1 MRAGRPPFH
10 APARGGPVPLDIR
23 PPSAERCAP
32 VFVPH
37 GEGRFG
43 QVDILL
49 LILGLVLLTVGGEFL
64 IRGASRLAV
73 AVGISPLVI
82 GLTVVAYGTS
92 MPELAVSAVAGL
104 RGASDIAVANVVG
117 SNIFNVLFILGA
129 CALILPLTVSTQLVR
144 RDVPLMI
151 GATAVVTLMVQDGH
165 LMRLEGLLLV
175 LSAVAYTVF
184 SIWSSRKE
192 HEAVYDE
199 YAAEAAAPTETARS
213 GAAQLAGQIGLI
225 LIGLVLLVLGSRW
238 LVDGAVSIARAMGI
252 SEAVI
257 GLTIIAAG
265 TSLPEVATSIMATIR
280 GQRDIAIGNVVGSN
294 LFNLLAI
301 LGVAGLITPGG
312 LVISPA
318 MVRFDVPIMLG
329 VAAICL
335 PVFYS
340 GLRISRL
347 EGVTLFVGYL
357 AYLVALVFTATGRD
371 PEHSIKKL
379 ILYGGVL
386 VFSLCLSVAVRSWH
400 LNRTR
405 PAT

>member
-1 MRAGRPPFH
+1 MRAGRPPFRT
-10 APARGGPVPLDIR
+10 PAAGRPVPLDKPR
-23 PPSAERCAP
+23 ETTNVATRFRAAGGNQP
-32 VFVPH
+32 VH
-37 GEGRFG
+37 
-43 QVDILL
+43 ILL

-129 CALILPLTVSTQLVR
+129 CALILPLTVSVQLVR

-151 GATAVVTLMVQDGH
+151 GATVVVTLMALDGH
-165 LMRLEGLLLV
+165 LMRIEGLLLV
-175 LSAVAYTVF
+175 LSAVAYTVY
-184 SIWSSRKE
+184 SIWASRRE

-199 YAAEAAAPTETARS
+199 YAAEATAPAGARS
-213 GAAQLAGQIGLI
+213 RGAQVAGQVGLI
-225 LIGLVLLVLGSRW
+225 LLGLVLLVLGSRW
-238 LVDGAVSIARAMGI
+238 LVDGAVSIARALGI

-294 LFNLLAI
+294 IFNLLAI
-301 LGVAGLITPGG
+301 LGVAGMITPGG
-312 LVISPA
+312 LIVSPA

-329 VAAICL
+329 VAALCL

-347 EGVTLFVGYL
+347 EGFLFLLGYV

-371 PEHSIKKL
+371 PENSVKKL

-400 LNRTR
+400 LTR
-405 PAT
+405 RGRAAA

>member
-1 MRAGRPPFH
+1 MH
-10 APARGGPVPLDIR
+10 
-23 PPSAERCAP
+23 
-32 VFVPH
+32 
-37 GEGRFG
+37 
-43 QVDILL
+43 ILL
-49 LILGLVLLTVGGEFL
+49 LILGFVLLTVGGEFL

-73 AVGISPLVI
+73 AIGISPLVI

-129 CALILPLTVSTQLVR
+129 CAVILPLTVSRQLVR

-151 GATAVVTLMVQDGH
+151 GASVVVTLMVQDGH
-165 LMRLEGLLLV
+165 LRQLEGCVLA
-175 LSAVAYTVF
+175 LSAAGYTVY
-184 SIWSSRKE
+184 SIWAGRKE
-192 HEAVYDE
+192 HAAVYDE
-199 YAAEAAAPTETARS
+199 YAAEAATPPGTRNS
-213 GAAQLAGQIGLI
+213 AAQLAGQVGLI

-238 LVDGAVSIARAMGI
+238 LVDGAVIIARAMGI

-301 LGVAGLITPGG
+301 LGVAGVITPGG
-312 LVISPA
+312 LTVSPG

-347 EGVTLFVGYL
+347 EGATLFVGYL

-371 PEHSIKKL
+371 PENSLKKL
-379 ILYGGVL
+379 ILYAGVL

-400 LNRTR
+400 LNRTGR
-405 PAT
+405 AAA